1 MVTKKKKISTK
12 LVLFVF
18 SVSFLL
24 IIGSFGYFY
33 FTGKSYIQNSAINE
47 LSGQYN
53 NFNKASIDQIE
64 EYNNEIAGSF
74 FNYKINEE
82 ESKLRI
88 SNFLNYNKYVI
99 DEFYILNRIKNE
111 STLILPI
118 IVFSGELVIN
128 INNFAADKYYALQ
141 KSITQ
146 IHQFDDA
153 SKFGYVIKNS
163 ESNYY
168 LQKDFGEFCLITK
181 FSRINLFLRI
191 IERIYHPNNINFHL
205 VNKRNVIEF
214 STNIFWVNQKVEKYL
229 DGDLVDNNF
238 FNYGNENLI
247 YGEWKSNIFNSKII
261 ITNNIEKFKNDFEGI
276 IYNLLTYSIFI
287 FLIIVVTTLIYTN
300 RISKSLSKIS
310 KVSISVGKGN
320 FNEKIEL
327 SRNDELGLLINSF
340 NQMVDNLK
348 ESYEQINFT
357 NKELENKIN
366 ELVKTKTELTKKEKL
381 ALIGETISKISHEI
395 QNKISGVSVWVQN
408 LEMQSALDEN
418 ALMYLAEIKR
428 SLNSFIEMLLNFK
441 KFYRKPYLEKT
452 NFCMQKTI
460 SKIIEDY
467 KKVFDAKKIEIK
479 TNISENEIEM
489 FADKTLIEEVI
500 VNLLVNAIYF
510 SPENSIIKITVTI
523 ALNNLK
529 FCIED
534 EGEGIS
540 DDDLDNIFNPFF
552 TTKSSGSGLGLAISK
567 NIIEAHNGTIE
578 AENIIP
584 KGTRLKIILPIK
596 SKIK

>member
-1 MVTKKKKISTK
+1 MVNKKRKISTK
-12 LVLFVF
+12 LILFVF

-24 IIGSFGYFY
+24 IIGSFAYFY
-33 FTGKSYIQNSAINE
+33 FTGKSYIQSLAINE
-47 LSGQYN
+47 LTVQYN

-74 FNYKINEE
+74 FNYKLNEE

-99 DEFYILNRIKNE
+99 DEFYILNKIKNE

-128 INNFAADKYYALQ
+128 TNNFATEKYYALQ
-141 KSITQ
+141 KSIKL

-168 LQKDFGEFCLITK
+168 LQKDFGDFCLITK

-191 IERIYHPNNINFHL
+191 IERIYYPSNINFHI
-205 VNKRNVIEF
+205 VNSKNVIEF
-214 STNIFWVNQKVEKYL
+214 STNIFWANQKIEKYL
-229 DGDLVDNNF
+229 DGDFVENNY
-238 FNYGNENLI
+238 FNYGNENII
-247 YGEWKSNIFNSKII
+247 YGKWYSYIFNSQLI
-261 ITNNIEKFKNDFEGI
+261 ITNSIENVKDDFKEI
-276 IYNLLTYSIFI
+276 IYKLLIYSIFI
-287 FLIIVVTTLIYTN
+287 FLIIAVTTLIYTN
-300 RISKSLSKIS
+300 RISKSLKQIS
-310 KVSISVGKGN
+310 KVSNSVGKGN
-320 FNEKIEL
+320 FNEKITIT
-327 SRNDELGLLINSF
+327 RDDELGLLINSF

-366 ELVKTKTELTKKEKL
+366 ELVKTKNELTKKEKL

-452 NFCMQKTI
+452 NFCLQKTI
-460 SKIIEDY
+460 TGIIEDY
-467 KKVFDAKKIEIK
+467 KKVVDAKKIKIK
-479 TNISENEIEM
+479 TNISENEIEL

-510 SPENSIIKITVTI
+510 SPENSTIKII
-523 ALNNLK
+523 LELWINKLK

-534 EGEGIS
+534 EGEGINE
-540 DDDLDNIFNPFF
+540 DDLENIFNPFF

-578 AENIIP
+578 AENIQP
-584 KGTRLKIILPIK
+584 RGTRLKFILPLK
-596 SKIK
+596 